1 LKRVLPENL
10 KEGDLLALPV
20 LKGHSDIVLL
30 QKGTVIKKEHIDL
43 LQNMEISAIYIE
55 EPIEV
60 KNGKEES
67 LAEDQDAVR
76 QRIIEEALPQPVK
89 KLYLACEESLNE
101 IFNNV
106 RAGDLSDVPKVKET
120 AKNLAKEISYQPQLW
135 QQIAMLKNKDQYSAV
150 HSINVALFTIFLAL
164 RKGYYGQKLEE
175 IATAALLHDIG
186 KLEIPLSI
194 LNKKGKL
201 SEKEWKV
208 IKEHPLS
215 GYKKLKEIEGISDL
229 ILNTVLSHHERLDRQ
244 GYPFG
249 LGQDS
254 IPEAARIAAVADVYD
269 ALTTDRAY
277 RARLLPHEALD
288 VLLAEATEN
297 KLDPELVEL
306 FVRTVAPYPVGTKLL
321 LSDGRKVVVLKIP
334 PRFPFRPEVE
344 TLDTKEKIELIKN
357 PSLTIRAVLD
367 YSWG

>member
-1 LKRVLPENL
+1 MKRVLAGNL
-10 KEGDLLALPV
+10 KEGDILALPV

-43 LQNMEISAIYIE
+43 LQNMEISPIYVE
-55 EPIEV
+55 EPVEV
-60 KNGKEES
+60 KNGKEKFSVE
-67 LAEDQDAVR
+67 EQDVMR

-101 IFNNV
+101 IFANV
-106 RAGDLSDVPKVKET
+106 RLGDLPDVPKVKET

-150 HSINVALFTIFLAL
+150 HSINVAIFTIFLAL

-175 IATAALLHDIG
+175 IAIAALLHDIG
-186 KLEIPLSI
+186 KLEVPLSI
-194 LNKKGKL
+194 LNKKEKL
-201 SEKEWKV
+201 SEEEWKI

-215 GYKKLKEIEGISDL
+215 GYKELKEIEGISDL
-229 ILNTVLSHHERLDRQ
+229 ILNTVLSHHEHYDHS

-249 LGQDS
+249 LRGKN

-269 ALTTDRAY
+269 ALTTDRPY
-277 RARLLPHEALD
+277 RPRLLPHEALE
-288 VLLAEATEN
+288 VLLTEATQN

-321 LSDGRKVVVLKIP
+321 LNDGRKVVVLKMP
-334 PRFPFRPEVE
+334 PRCPFRPEVE
-344 TLDTKEKIELIKN
+344 TLDTKEKIELVKN
-357 PSLTIRAVLD
+357 PSLTISAVLD
-367 YSWG
+367 YFWG